1 LTTEFKM
8 LNVITVFKS
17 GGEWREEYVYR
28 MRDMLLNNLSEE
40 FRFICLSD
48 VPLEVET
55 IDLLPISENVPGYW
69 NKLQLFRPGLFEG
82 PCFFIDLDMIVK
94 GPINKIVEGLKDSKF
109 LMVRSPFHKDQHSS
123 CLMYWDGDYSYLWT
137 LWKSKLPQEWNKI
150 YKKPGPKKSYG
161 DQAFI
166 SDNLTSYNLIQDV
179 TAYPDAIKRI
189 RGTESNEQD
198 WILIGSGKRRPWN
211 LTEHPDV
218 KKHWL
223 LNSL

>member
-1 LTTEFKM
+1 M

-69 NKLQLFRPGLFEG
+69 NKIQLFRPGLFNG
-82 PCFFIDLDMIVK
+82 PCLFIDLDTIIK
-94 GPINKIVEGLKDSKF
+94 GPINKITDQLSGSDF
-109 LMVRSPFHKDQHSS
+109 LMVRSPFRAGHHSS
-123 CLMYWDGDYSYLWT
+123 CFMYWEGDHSYLWD
-137 LWKSKLPQEWNKI
+137 LYRSKPPSVWDKQ
-150 YKKPGPKKSYG
+150 YKQHMPFESYG

-166 SDNLTSYNLIQDV
+166 SDNVSSYGIIQDV
-179 TAYPDAIKRI
+179 TEHAGSISRIKKR
-189 RGTESNEQD
+189 ESKDSD
-198 WILIGSGKRRPWN
+198 WLLICSGKRRPWD
-211 LTEHPDV
+211 LLSHPDV
-218 KKHWL
+218 CNHWL
-223 LNSL
+223 